1 MKMNGHKISL
11 CQLSLPKSLCAL
23 LCLFQRYME
32 AMHVYKEVLTLDK
45 SCTDAAQEL
54 MKVQI
59 LQLMVSAGV
68 SANEGMSVI

>member
-1 MKMNGHKISL
+1 
-11 CQLSLPKSLCAL
+11 
-23 LCLFQRYME
+23 ME

-68 SANEGMSVI
+68 SANEGMSVIWLCGVFIYLFTVYFIST